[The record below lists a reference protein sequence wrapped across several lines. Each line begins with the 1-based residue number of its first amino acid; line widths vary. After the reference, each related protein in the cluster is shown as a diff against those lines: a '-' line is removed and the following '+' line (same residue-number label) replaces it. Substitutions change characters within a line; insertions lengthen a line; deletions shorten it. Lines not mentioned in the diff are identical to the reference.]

1 MAPTWAVPGLFFKT
15 NEVTDCISFISRL
28 ALTLTD
34 TLLLLALGIEVNWA
48 VLRSAKPKDVGSS
61 PALDQNFFVQDIS
74 AL

>member
-48 VLRSAKPKDVGSS
+48 VLRSAKSKDVGSS
-61 PALDQNFFVQDIS
+61 PALD
-74 AL
+74 